1 MTLQVAAPNKLGL
14 ELIRRGFL
22 TNEQLTKATEA
33 AEEQK
38 CPISEILLSTG
49 LVSSEDLLTTKGMVL
64 NLPVVRLV
72 ETNVDQSVLKYV
84 PGTVARRYLALP
96 VEFRGLD

>member
-14 ELIRRGFL
+14 ELIRRGLL
-22 TNEQLTKATEA
+22 TNEQLTKTTEA

-49 LVSSEDLLTTKGMVL
+49 LVSSEDLLTRHSSQ
-64 NLPVVRLV
+64 P
-72 ETNVDQSVLKYV
+72 
-84 PGTVARRYLALP
+84 ARRAAG
-96 VEFRGLD
+96 RDKC